1 MNFPKRLFYPVLL
14 ISLMLFGCTV
24 TLVQPYD
31 AELYKNTEAFYKKAA
46 TMILKGENSSPTAQ
60 QLANITPKAASDN
73 PGHFS
78 KFKTDYDELLVD
90 SNALI
95 LRSLANSGKVDDI
108 GKQAQAKIEDLIRGN
123 ISTACETAQQDF
135 PSVDLTTRNYIDLKC
150 LVTKWKNE
158 HQGVGGTDASD
169 GKQILKKANWE
180 GRERTLFD
188 SILAIQSAE
197 AFKNKT
203 KGESK

>member
-1 MNFPKRLFYPVLL
+1 MNFPARLLIFPALL
-14 ISLMLFGCTV
+14 ISLILFGCTV

-31 AELYKNTEAFYKKAA
+31 AELYKNTEAFYKKAS
-46 TMILKGENSSPTAQ
+46 TMILKGQSSSPTTPQ
-60 QLANITPKAASDN
+60 QLAGIPPKTASDN

-78 KFKTDYDELLVD
+78 KFQNDYDELLVD

-95 LRSLANSGKVDDI
+95 LRSLANSGSVDEI
-108 GKQAQAKIEDLIRGN
+108 GKQTQAKIEGVIKGN
-123 ISTACETAQQDF
+123 VTSECDTAQQDF

-150 LVTKWKNE
+150 LVAKWKKE
-158 HQGVGGTDASD
+158 HQGPAGASSS
-169 GKQILKKANWE
+169 KQILKKANWE
-180 GRERTLFD
+180 GREKTLFD

-203 KGESK
+203 IGESK